1 MKKVATL
8 VSGHPFLVVLRV
20 ENLVEPR
27 ISLLLV
33 QKLDQ
38 LGSGDRLCLADR
50 LVDVVNVCS
59 WTYSLVYLIE
69 DLVMIYS
76 LAYLIEYLVIIYDD
90 FRVFRESCK

>member
-1 MKKVATL
+1 MSNVYMKMVATL
-8 VSGHPFLVVLRV
+8 VSGHPLLVVLRV

-33 QKLDQ
+33 QKLYQ
-38 LGSGDRLCLADR
+38 LGSRDCLRLADR

-69 DLVMIYS
+69 DL
-76 LAYLIEYLVIIYDD
+76 LIIYDD